1 MVRIGP
7 ENGIDNA
14 GMIALPHG
22 KEYID
27 GPQRKDIE
35 LQIKFKSLMKILF
48 FFWGISLSNLLSYS
62 KMVASCRGVNRLKC
76 DEVMRRM

>member
-1 MVRIGP
+1 MP
-7 ENGIDNA
+7 KNGIDNA
-14 GMIALPHG
+14 GMVALPHC
-22 KEYID
+22 KEYIN
-27 GPQRKDIE
+27 GSQRKDIE
-35 LQIKFKSLMKILF
+35 VQIKFKSLMKILS